1 MAMEARK
8 QSAQQAPG
16 EGQDGPVLDL
26 SDAAVKKMIKDAR
39 KRGYVTYEAL
49 NSVLP
54 PQEVSS
60 EQIEDTMAML
70 SNMGINVVE
79 SDDAEEADGKSETGT
94 EKETGSAL
102 ATTGSKA
109 VAKAGTGSTAGDRTD
124 DPVRMYLREMGTV
137 ELLSREGEIAI
148 AKRIE
153 AGREA
158 MIAGLCESPLTFQ
171 AIIIWRDELNE
182 GRILLRDVIDLEA
195 TYAGPDAK
203 QVDHSQK
210 ALENEAAQA
219 KKGGHVIP
227 GRQNP
232 AQAALAEKMKPRT
245 AQNSED
251 GSDQTSEN
259 DDDDDDE
266 EDDEMENSLS
276 LSAMEE
282 ELKPQVVE
290 TFDQVANNYKKL
302 RRLQDQLVEKKLKN
316 AALSP
321 SQERRYTK
329 LKEEIVVDVKSLAL
343 NNNRIEA
350 LVDQLYQINRR
361 LISFEGRLLRLADS
375 HGVKREDFLEEYQGN
390 ELDPNWIRRVGRLVR
405 PGWKKFI
412 SNERDTT
419 KEIRSNIHELAAE
432 TGLEITEFRRIVHM
446 VQKGE
451 REAAIA
457 KKEMVEANLRLVI
470 SIAKKYTNRGLQFLD
485 LIQEGNIGLMKAVDK
500 FEYRRGY
507 KFSTYATWW
516 IRQAITRSIADQART
531 IRIPVHMI
539 ETINKIVRTSRQM
552 LHEIG
557 REPTPEELAE
567 KLVMPLEKVRKVLKI
582 AKEPISLETPIGDE
596 EDSQLGDFI
605 EDKNAILPIDA
616 AIQANLRETTTRVL
630 ASLTPREERVLRMR
644 FGIGM
649 NTDHTLEEVGQQF
662 SVTRERIRQIE
673 AKALRKL
680 KHPSRSRKLRSF
692 LDN

>member
-1 MAMEARK
+1 MN
-8 QSAQQAPG
+8 AQTETQDT
-16 EGQDGPVLDL
+16 EVSTDGPLLDL
-26 SDAAVKKMIKDAR
+26 TDAGVKKFIKQA
-39 KRGYVTYEAL
+39 KARGYVTMEEL
-49 NSVLP
+49 NKVLP
-54 PQEVSS
+54 SEEVTPDA
-60 EQIEDTMAML
+60 IEDTLAML
-70 SNMGINVVE
+70 SEMGVNVVE
-79 SDDAEEADGKSETGT
+79 AEEDAQEQQSTDVAAAASTGVSETP
-94 EKETGSAL
+94 
-102 ATTGSKA
+102 
-109 VAKAGTGSTAGDRTD
+109 AKAAYDRTD
-124 DPVRMYLREMGTV
+124 DPVRMYLREMGSV

-153 AGREA
+153 AGRDA
-158 MIAGLCESPLTFQ
+158 MISGLCESALTFE
-171 AIIIWRDELNE
+171 AIMVWRDELENN
-182 GRILLRDVIDLEA
+182 RILLREVIDLDA
-195 TYAGPDAK
+195 TYGVLNP
-203 QVDHSQK
+203 SS
-210 ALENEAAQA
+210 LPGAA
-219 KKGGHVIP
+219 
-227 GRQNP
+227 P
-232 AQAALAEKMKPRT
+232 AEGEEEEEVEEKQAAEDKP
-245 AQNSED
+245 E
-251 GSDQTSEN
+251 SDDE
-259 DDDDDDE
+259 DDDDFDDGGGMSISALE
-266 EDDEMENSLS
+266 AELRDGVMEVLNAIAADFGAFRALQDKLVQARLKGET
-276 LSAMEE
+276 LSAKDEKTYQTLTTTISDR
-282 ELKPQVVE
+282 LK
-290 TFDQVANNYKKL
+290 TMK
-302 RRLQDQLVEKKLKN
+302 
-316 AALSP
+316 
-321 SQERRYTK
+321 
-329 LKEEIVVDVKSLAL
+329 L

-350 LVDQLYQINRR
+350 LVEQLYAINKR
-361 LISFEGRLLRLADS
+361 LIGLEGRLLRLADS
-375 HGVKREDFLEEYQGN
+375 YGISRPEFLKAYFGS
-390 ELDPNWIRRVGRLVR
+390 ELDPTWTDRIKDQGVRWTKFSENEASQIATIRADV
-405 PGWKKFI
+405 
-412 SNERDTT
+412 
-419 KEIRSNIHELAAE
+419 AAVALE
-432 TGLEITEFRRIVHM
+432 AGLPIDDYRRIVQT

-451 REAAIA
+451 REARQA

-567 KLVMPLEKVRKVLKI
+567 KLAMPLEKVRKVLKI

-596 EDSQLGDFI
+596 EDSHLGDFI
-605 EDKNAILPIDA
+605 EDKNAVLPIDA
-616 AIQANLRETTTRVL
+616 AIQSNLRETTTRVL

-692 LDN
+692 LDS

>member
-1 MAMEARK
+1 MSTTATAEAPEVE
-8 QSAQQAPG
+8 APAAT
-16 EGQDGPVLDL
+16 DGPLLDL
-26 SDAAVKKMIKDAR
+26 TDAGVKKFIKQA
-39 KRGYVTYEAL
+39 KARGYVTMDEL
-49 NSVLP
+49 NKVLP
-54 PQEVSS
+54 SEEVTS
-60 EQIEDTMAML
+60 EAIEDTLAML
-70 SNMGINVVE
+70 SEMGVNVVE
-79 SDDAEEADGKSETGT
+79 AEEEPAENTEVAVREET
-94 EKETGSAL
+94 
-102 ATTGSKA
+102 A
-109 VAKAGTGSTAGDRTD
+109 VAEAADKQSAFDRTD
-124 DPVRMYLREMGTV
+124 DPVRMYLREMGSV

-153 AGREA
+153 AGRDT
-158 MIAGLCESPLTFQ
+158 MIRGLCESALTFE
-171 AIIIWRDELNE
+171 AIMVWREELGQ
-182 GRILLRDVIDLEA
+182 GRILLREVIDLEQ
-195 TYAGPDAK
+195 TYGGQVAQALSDAAAA
-203 QVDHSQK
+203 DE
-210 ALENEAAQA
+210 ALDAQSPAEPLDDEDGTRAAAAEAA
-219 KKGGHVIP
+219 
-227 GRQNP
+227 
-232 AQAALAEKMKPRT
+232 
-245 AQNSED
+245 
-251 GSDQTSEN
+251 
-259 DDDDDDE
+259 E
-266 EDDEMENSLS
+266 EDDFDDGAGPTI
-276 LSAMEE
+276 SAMES
-282 ELKPQVVE
+282 ELREGVMATLDAIAGE
-290 TFDQVANNYKKL
+290 FEAF
-302 RRLQDQLVEKKLKN
+302 RRLQERLVEHRLRGEDLSDAERSAYDAASATIVQHLKT
-316 AALSP
+316 L
-321 SQERRYTK
+321 R
-329 LKEEIVVDVKSLAL
+329 L

-350 LVDQLYQINRR
+350 LVEQLYAINKR
-361 LISFEGRLLRLADS
+361 LMGLEGRLMRVADS
-375 HGVKREDFLEEYQGN
+375 YGISRQEFIKAYFGSEM
-390 ELDPNWIRRVGRLVR
+390 DPNWGEKVTLLGVR
-405 PGWKKFI
+405 WKKFVENDASQMADI
-412 SNERDTT
+412 RR
-419 KEIRSNIHELAAE
+419 EIAALAME
-432 TGLEITEFRRIVHM
+432 SGVPIDDYRRIVHT

-451 REAAIA
+451 REARQA

-567 KLVMPLEKVRKVLKI
+567 KLAMPLEKVRKVLKI

-596 EDSQLGDFI
+596 EDSHLGDFI

-616 AIQANLRETTTRVL
+616 AIQSNLRETTTRVL

-680 KHPSRSRKLRSF
+680 THPSRSRKLRSF
-692 LDN
+692 LDS